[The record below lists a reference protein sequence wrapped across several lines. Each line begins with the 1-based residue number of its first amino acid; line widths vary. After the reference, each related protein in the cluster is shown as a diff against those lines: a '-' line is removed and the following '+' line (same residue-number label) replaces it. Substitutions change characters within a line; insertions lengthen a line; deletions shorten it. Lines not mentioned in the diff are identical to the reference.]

1 MQTVVF
7 PCNHDCRRRKKEQFP
22 RAARRS
28 GRYMPTMPT
37 EMLMAARDTP
47 LPLSTQRCGLW
58 PCFLREALRWRIQ
71 PLPGSGDVRTD
82 RVPSWPASPESAQ
95 WEPLQGRSPFPF
107 LPIPPSFR
115 HSFLSILLCKSF
127 DLVNQSN
134 EIFVKG

>member
-7 PCNHDCRRRKKEQFP
+7 PCNHDCRRGKKAQFP

-28 GRYMPTMPT
+28 GRYMPT
-37 EMLMAARDTP
+37 EMLPAARDTP
-47 LPLSTQRCGLW
+47 LPSSAQRCGLW
-58 PCFLREALRWRIQ
+58 PRFLREAPRWRIQ

-95 WEPLQGRSPFPF
+95 GEPLQGRSPFPF
-107 LPIPPSFR
+107 LPIHPSFC
-115 HSFLSILLCKSF
+115 HSFLSILLCKPF